1 MFYQSLPVL
10 LRLAE
15 PELTQLSATME
26 QAQWHW

>member
-15 PELTQLSATME
+15 PELIQLSATME
-26 QAQWHW
+26 QKKWHW